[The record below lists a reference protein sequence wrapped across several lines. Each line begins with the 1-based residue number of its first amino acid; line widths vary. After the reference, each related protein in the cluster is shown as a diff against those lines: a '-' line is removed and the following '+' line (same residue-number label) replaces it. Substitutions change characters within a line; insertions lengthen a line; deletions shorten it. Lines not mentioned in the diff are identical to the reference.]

1 MAKEK
6 AIQPVLGF
14 VGLGVMGKPMATNLI
29 RAGFPVIVFN
39 RSKAKCESLV
49 PLGAAVA
56 QSLSELAA
64 QSDAVI
70 TIVSDTMAVEDVIF
84 GQRGLFPGFKRGTTV
99 IDMSTI
105 SAKATVEFARRLESK
120 GCEML
125 DAPVSGGE
133 KKAADGTLGIMVG
146 GRKEVFDKFLPVL
159 QALGNTITYTGPIGN
174 GQKTKMVN
182 QLVGATNLLAV
193 IEGLRLA
200 SAAGLDPETTL
211 RAVASGSA
219 SSWMLVN
226 AGPRILE
233 NDFAPGFSIRLQH
246 KDLMLLGD
254 MVDELGGDFP
264 AARLVY
270 QLFARAME
278 RGLGDYGNHGLIK
291 VWDQNLD

>member
-1 MAKEK
+1 THCIMKTSFEYHVRGWNSRDPFLDVCHHQKFDHFGVQMAKEK

-105 SAKATVEFARRLESK
+105 S
-120 GCEML
+120 
-125 DAPVSGGE
+125 
-133 KKAADGTLGIMVG
+133 
-146 GRKEVFDKFLPVL
+146 
-159 QALGNTITYTGPIGN
+159 
-174 GQKTKMVN
+174 
-182 QLVGATNLLAV
+182 
-193 IEGLRLA
+193 
-200 SAAGLDPETTL
+200 
-211 RAVASGSA
+211 
-219 SSWMLVN
+219 
-226 AGPRILE
+226 
-233 NDFAPGFSIRLQH
+233 
-246 KDLMLLGD
+246 
-254 MVDELGGDFP
+254 
-264 AARLVY
+264 
-270 QLFARAME
+270 
-278 RGLGDYGNHGLIK
+278 
-291 VWDQNLD
+291 